1 MSNAR
6 DKANIPSLNF
16 SSTGIDDNATSTAI
30 TIDSSE
36 NVDIVGT
43 TTSSNFISDGTG
55 YGITFPL
62 NGTATLNTN
71 SNSVIFTG
79 SGSSGDYLAGTLNL
93 QSRGN
98 LDRDINLI
106 TGATASNTLTAHGN
120 GDISFYEVTGT
131 TPKFFW
137 DTSLKSIGI
146 NTTTPETALHV
157 ALSGTNYGGVNT
169 GTEPGHVLTISSA
182 GNGGAGRGTSMLF
195 KSPGNSSSVT
205 TAKIDAL
212 QNSQS
217 STANN
222 ANLVF
227 NVANTSGSLTRRLL
241 IGNGGDISFYE
252 DTGTTAKFYWDSSA
266 ESLGIGTTSPSNV
279 LHIKNSN
286 PTIRLEDSDASSSI
300 YGQIISN
307 GAGDINL
314 SADVGNAG
322 SSTKMTFSTD
332 GSERMRINSSGNV
345 GIGYSATLNG
355 RLNVNG
361 NVGLGNFISASNPTG
376 GTYNLTDPDGSNIN
390 QIVRIGE
397 DDDSGNAVADLQL
410 VSYGSND
417 NFGGGNLRF
426 VNSRYSN
433 DVALIK
439 GSRESATTGYLAF
452 YTESSGLQERMRIDS
467 SGNVGIGTNS
477 PDASTY
483 FGGKILH
490 IADSSNAGI
499 MFNRTSSTAAKWSV
513 GCNSG
518 GNLDF
523 VKENSVK
530 MRIDSSGNVL
540 IKKTTSGFNTAG
552 FEVKSGDEP
561 IYVTTENNYNLLVN
575 RKSSDGDLIR
585 FYRSTSQKG
594 SITVSGET
602 VSYNAFTGS
611 HWSRFTDNSKP
622 TILRGT
628 VLETLDE
635 MLDWYNLEYNITT
648 TTKDEDGNDVT
659 NTETFGVP
667 HVLTDSQSVGD
678 VITYNHEGTDYQA
691 TIVKEA
697 DVKHMMSK
705 VSDTTDAKN
714 VYGVFNCYD
723 EEQSEEGYNDFLV
736 ASVGSFLVRIKANET
751 IAKGDLLQ
759 SNGDGTAKVQSD
771 DNVKSSSFAKVL
783 STTIIETYEDGSYLV
798 PCSLMC

>member
-30 TIDSSE
+30 TIDSNERVGIGESSPISE
-36 NVDIVGT
+36 LH
-43 TTSSNFISDGTG
+43 
-55 YGITFPL
+55 ITDA
-62 NGTATLNTN
+62 TATAVVRLE
-71 SNSVIFTG
+71 SSD
-79 SGSSGDYLAGTLNL
+79 SGDCRINFDD
-93 QSRGN
+93 QSATDRG
-98 LDRDINLI
+98 RII
-106 TGATASNTLTAHGN
+106 YAHS
-120 GDISFYEVTGT
+120 DDSLRTEV
-131 TPKFFW
+131 
-137 DTSLKSIGI
+137 
-146 NTTTPETALHV
+146 A
-157 ALSGTNYGGVNT
+157 
-169 GTEPGHVLTISSA
+169 
-182 GNGGAGRGTSMLF
+182 
-195 KSPGNSSSVT
+195 
-205 TAKIDAL
+205 
-212 QNSQS
+212 
-217 STANN
+217 
-222 ANLVF
+222 
-227 NVANTSGSLTRRLL
+227 
-241 IGNGGDISFYE
+241 
-252 DTGTTAKFYWDSSA
+252 
-266 ESLGIGTTSPSNV
+266 
-279 LHIKNSN
+279 
-286 PTIRLEDSDASSSI
+286 
-300 YGQIISN
+300 
-307 GAGDINL
+307 
-314 SADVGNAG
+314 
-322 SSTKMTFSTD
+322 
-332 GSERMRINSSGNV
+332 GSER
-345 GIGYSATLNG
+345 
-355 RLNVNG
+355 
-361 NVGLGNFISASNPTG
+361 
-376 GTYNLTDPDGSNIN
+376 
-390 QIVRIGE
+390 
-397 DDDSGNAVADLQL
+397 
-410 VSYGSND
+410 
-417 NFGGGNLRF
+417 
-426 VNSRYSN
+426 
-433 DVALIK
+433 
-439 GSRESATTGYLAF
+439 
-452 YTESSGLQERMRIDS
+452 
-467 SGNVGIGTNS
+467 
-477 PDASTY
+477 
-483 FGGKILH
+483 
-490 IADSSNAGI
+490 
-499 MFNRTSSTAAKWSV
+499 
-513 GCNSG
+513 
-518 GNLDF
+518 
-523 VKENSVK
+523 

-622 TILRGT
+622 TILRGA

>member
-1 MSNAR
+1 MTNAR

-36 NVDIVGT
+36 RVGIGT
-43 TTSSNFISDGTG
+43 SSPSQLLHIENGDVLIKETGTSDPLINFATTSQTWTLRIDNSDSDKFQLRNATG
-55 YGITFPL
+55 GNTVF
-62 NGTATLNTN
+62 TAD
-71 SNSVIFTG
+71 
-79 SGSSGDYLAGTLNL
+79 SSGNVGIGDTAPDGSLHITRSSSSL
-93 QSRGN
+93 QFVLER
-98 LDRDINLI
+98 
-106 TGATASNTLTAHGN
+106 TTSNTG
-120 GDISFYEVTGT
+120 
-131 TPKFFW
+131 KFG
-137 DTSLKSIGI
+137 IGI
-146 NTTTPETALHV
+146 N
-157 ALSGTNYGGVNT
+157 
-169 GTEPGHVLTISSA
+169 
-182 GNGGAGRGTSMLF
+182 NG
-195 KSPGNSSSVT
+195 
-205 TAKIDAL
+205 
-212 QNSQS
+212 
-217 STANN
+217 
-222 ANLVF
+222 LVF
-227 NVANTSGSLTRRLL
+227 NDLVTST
-241 IGNGGDISFYE
+241 
-252 DTGTTAKFYWDSSA
+252 
-266 ESLGIGTTSPSNV
+266 
-279 LHIKNSN
+279 
-286 PTIRLEDSDASSSI
+286 
-300 YGQIISN
+300 
-307 GAGDINL
+307 
-314 SADVGNAG
+314 
-322 SSTKMTFSTD
+322 
-332 GSERMRINSSGNV
+332 ERMRINSSGNV
-345 GIGYSATLNG
+345 GIGTSSPSSL
-355 RLNVNG
+355 
-361 NVGLGNFISASNPTG
+361 FHIESASSDPTLRITNKTVAAIDTGPDIEFWNNPFTG
-376 GTYNLTDPDGSNIN
+376 STTNSYESGAIRVRKTSGSNNTHDHYMSFWTRQNSPEGIN
-390 QIVRIGE
+390 
-397 DDDSGNAVADLQL
+397 
-410 VSYGSND
+410 
-417 NFGGGNLRF
+417 
-426 VNSRYSN
+426 
-433 DVALIK
+433 
-439 GSRESATTGYLAF
+439 
-452 YTESSGLQERMRIDS
+452 ERMRIDS
-467 SGNVGIGTNS
+467 SGNVGIGTTS